1 VNAAVSRIG
10 VDDVDAL
17 IAGAEFFSSSVAGWS
32 TAGVRAWASEVLARR
47 GPVPLVSVADLAPD
61 VLCAAVGT
69 AGSVAALA
77 ELPPAGDEPV
87 VVVRALQRQLG
98 REIGAVM
105 PINAATV
112 NAVVPVIA
120 AAELGLPLV
129 DCDGMGRALPL
140 IHQTS
145 YAMAGLPLTPLS
157 ATSVVHDLI
166 SIDTT
171 PARAELLIR
180 ALLSTAGGWLMCALH
195 PTPARDLAA
204 GAIAGSMSRVV
215 RVGRVLTNAT
225 DHGAIVRGL
234 AATVGAS
241 VLGGGRVVE
250 LGPSG
255 QRGVPAQPA
264 NPTTV
269 VVQEEHGRGRLIRL
283 EAQNE
288 LLLAVI
294 DGVVTTAVPD
304 LLCLLD
310 RHSLRM
316 KGLERVAVGDDV
328 DVLAV
333 PAAPVWHSAAG
344 LALAGPAAFGLPVRH
359 PRETRSKEIHPREDR
374 R

>member
-1 VNAAVSRIG
+1 VSAAVSRIG
-10 VDDVDAL
+10 VGDVASL
-17 IAGAEFFSSSVAGWS
+17 VAGAEFFSSSVAGS
-32 TAGVRAWASEVLARR
+32 SMANVRAWASEVLERR
-47 GPVPLVSVADLAPD
+47 GPVPLVRVEDLAPD
-61 VLCAAVGT
+61 TLCAAVGT
-69 AGSVAALA
+69 AGSVTALA

-87 VVVRALQRQLG
+87 AVVRALQNQLG
-98 REIGAVM
+98 ERLGAVM
-105 PINAATV
+105 PLNAATL

-129 DCDGMGRALPL
+129 DCDGMGRILPL
-140 IHQTS
+140 INQTS
-145 YAMAGLPLTPLS
+145 YAVAGLPLTPLA

-171 PARAELLIR
+171 PARAELLVR
-180 ALLSTAGGWLMCALH
+180 ALLSTAGGWLMCALY

-204 GAIAGSMSRVV
+204 GAIHGSMSRVV
-215 RVGRVLTNAT
+215 RVGRVLTSAT
-225 DHGAIVRGL
+225 DHEAILQGL
-234 AATVGAS
+234 ADTVGAS
-241 VLGGGRVVE
+241 VLGGGPVVE

-255 QRGVPAQPA
+255 HRGAPAQPA

-269 VVQEEHGRGRLIRL
+269 VVHEEHGRGRLIRL

-294 DGVVTTAVPD
+294 DGRVSTAVPD

-310 RHSLRM
+310 RNSLRM

-333 PAAPVWHSAAG
+333 PAAPVWHSEAG
-344 LALAGPAAFGLPVRH
+344 LALAGPRAFGLAVRH
-359 PRETRSKEIHPREDR
+359 PEEGHR
-374 R
+374 